1 MFSGIIGSWWYVLL
15 LLQAADAK
23 YGEGATKLGPD
34 QEVVF
39 EGDQITLD
47 IKADGEVLENGWT
60 ISPDTYPR
68 VSVSSKHIST
78 LKLHSFW

>member
-1 MFSGIIGSWWYVLL
+1 MFSDIIGSWWYVL

-23 YGEGATKLGPD
+23 YGESATKLGPD
-34 QEVVF
+34 QELVF

-47 IKADGEVLENGWT
+47 IKADEEVLENGWR

-68 VSVSSKHIST
+68 VSVSSMHVNT
-78 LKLHSFW
+78 LKLKLFW

>member
-23 YGEGATKLGPD
+23 YGEGATKVGPD

-39 EGDQITLD
+39 EEEQITLD

-68 VSVSSKHIST
+68 VSVSSMHVNT
-78 LKLHSFW
+78 LKLRLFW

>member
-15 LLQAADAK
+15 LQAADAK
-23 YGEGATKLGPD
+23 YGESATKLGPD

-68 VSVSSKHIST
+68 VSVSSKHVST